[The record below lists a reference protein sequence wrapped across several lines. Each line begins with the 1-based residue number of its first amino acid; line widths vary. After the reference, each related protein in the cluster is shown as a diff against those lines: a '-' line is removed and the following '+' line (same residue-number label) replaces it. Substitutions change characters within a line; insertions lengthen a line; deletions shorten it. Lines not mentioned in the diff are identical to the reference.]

1 MAGVLLLSLE
11 NSAVVIVESCFRCLI
26 LFAFK
31 PEVYLEPLLLE
42 AKHISWRLLLQ
53 KAEIDKLTFLSI
65 PIKISLD
72 RNIPL
77 NLSRS
82 FTFGNV

>member
-1 MAGVLLLSLE
+1 MSME
-11 NSAVVIVESCFRCLI
+11 ESAIVIVESCFRCFI

-42 AKHISWRLLLQ
+42 AKHISWKLLLQ
-53 KAEIDKLTFLSI
+53 QSGIDKLTFLST
-65 PIKISLD
+65 PVKISVD

-77 NLSRS
+77 NFSKL
-82 FTFGNV
+82 FTSVMYKML